1 MQQQIYIFRA
11 TDGWLKLFWEV
22 QTMKYSEI
30 FIKDGIEYVTD
41 ENGHEYKVFT
51 SKNYNGEKYIELDN
65 QLDTEDEGPFIKT
78 FTGRIKDAVETIRN
92 GDGDA
97 ISVSQ
102 FLGSKIIYVI
112 HFLNREFGEEI
123 KKKSL
128 DGWKDAKF
136 GWIIIFGGRSS
147 MTRAYPLTE
156 KNEVHMFFDNDA
168 PKVFDT
174 MGDAKAYMTS
184 LLDTAKTY
192 AEKYSD
198 IAVDKNAGEIEKLK
212 NDLFQELITNF
223 GFSNII
229 GDITFDMLDK
239 DLKVFNNFKLT
250 NYYYKFEQ
258 YLIP

>member
-1 MQQQIYIFRA
+1 MI
-11 TDGWLKLFWEV
+11 
-22 QTMKYSEI
+22 YSEI
-30 FIKDGIEYVTD
+30 YINEKNVEFVND
-41 ENGHEYKVFT
+41 EHGNAYRVFE
-51 SKNYNGEKYIELDN
+51 SKKYNNEKYIDVRNRLNTDDKQPFNEL
-65 QLDTEDEGPFIKT
+65 FS
-78 FTGRIKDAVETIRN
+78 GRIKDAIETIKN
-92 GDGDA
+92 GDGDV
-97 ISVSQ
+97 IQVTS
-102 FLGSKIIYVI
+102 FFKNKMINVI

-123 KKKSL
+123 REKSL

-136 GWIIIFGGRSS
+136 GWIITFGSKCSTMG
-147 MTRAYPLTE
+147 AHPVTE
-156 KNEVHMFFDNDA
+156 KNEIHVSSDNDA

-212 NDLFQELITNF
+212 KDLFQELITNF

-229 GDITFDMLDK
+229 GDITFDMIDK